1 MGRNGKVSLKN
12 RDRVVELGLNIAFY
26 RRRTGMSQEQL
37 AEKADISRGYLGE
50 IEAPNMVTTMS
61 LEVLL
66 NIADA
71 LEIPVTK
78 LLEFRD

>member
-12 RDRVVELGLNIAFY
+12 RDRVIDLGLNIAYY
-26 RRRTGMSQEQL
+26 RRRAGMTQEEL
-37 AEKADISRGYLGE
+37 SEKADISRGYLGE

-61 LEVLL
+61 IEVLL

-78 LLEFRD
+78 LLDFRD